1 MSVRIVSWN
10 ISGGDAP
17 WHCLHSMDADIALLQ
32 EAAAPPQCV
41 ADNLEVDP
49 APWCTAGWPSWKRR
63 TAIAK
68 LSDRVKVE
76 WISRKSFADA
86 NSGELAVSRLGTL
99 TAAHVTVPGVEPLV
113 VVSMYS
119 QWERPHASTCSKW
132 IVSDAS
138 AHRLV
143 SDLSAFIGKIVGHRI
158 VAAGDLNILYGHGE
172 NGSKYWAG
180 RYATVFDRMEA
191 LGLPFVGPQ
200 YPNGRQADPW
210 PDELPPESKN
220 VPTFHS
226 VKQTPASAARQ
237 LDFVFASKGLANRVT
252 ARALNEPEEW
262 GPSDHCRLVI
272 EVS

>member
-1 MSVRIVSWN
+1 MSVKVISWN
-10 ISGGDAP
+10 IAGRKAP
-17 WHCLHSMDADIALLQ
+17 WHCLGAMDADIALLQ
-32 EAAAPPQCV
+32 EAAAPPQSV
-41 ADNLEVDP
+41 VKDIEDDP
-49 APWCTAGWPSWKRR
+49 TPWCTAELLGLKRR
-63 TAIAK
+63 TAIVK
-68 LSDRVKVE
+68 LTDRVKVD
-76 WISRKSFADA
+76 WIATNLLADA
-86 NSGELAVSRLGTL
+86 KCGDLAVSRLGTL
-99 TAAHVTVPGVEPLV
+99 TAAHVTAPGVEPLV

-143 SDLSAFIGKIVGHRI
+143 SDLSAFIGRQTGHRI
-158 VAAGDLNILYGHGE
+158 VAAGDLNILYGYGDYG
-172 NGSKYWAG
+172 NKYWAG

-210 PDELPPESKN
+210 PDELPCESKN

-226 VKQTPASAARQ
+226 AKQTPASATRQ
-237 LDFVFASKGLANRVT
+237 LDFVFASRGLADKVT
-252 ARALNEPEEW
+252 ARALNKPEEW
-262 GPSDHCRLVI
+262 GPSDHCRLEI